1 MKTIASNFALE
12 FSRRWRSLLSQKDI
26 NGVKLAEICGV
37 NKSTS
42 YDWINGKGFPKNDKL
57 QIIADY
63 FGVSINY
70 LLGKD
75 DDDTK
80 IDENHILPDKV
91 DTLDQAKNF
100 LKNLN
105 LYSFQDINLS
115 SKTDKDIIEL
125 ARTLHVILTMSSKL

>member
-12 FSRRWRSLLSQKDI
+12 FSRRLRQLLSQKDI
-26 NGVKLAEICGV
+26 NGVKLAEICCV

-42 YDWINGKGFPKNDKL
+42 YGWINGTGFPKNDKL

-63 FGVSINY
+63 FGVSINF

-75 DDDTK
+75 DESIGT
-80 IDENHILPDKV
+80 IENHILPFKV
-91 DTLDQAKNF
+91 DTLDEAKMF
-100 LKNLN
+100 LQNLN
-105 LYSFQDINLS
+105 LYSFKDISLE
-115 SKTDKDIIEL
+115 SKPDKDIIEL